1 MMPAPRITVWVGVL
15 AMLVRECDGR
25 SADEWWRAGAGS
37 DCPPGI
43 YVRGQA
49 ASSCAAASV
58 KQNIIRSVPATGV
71 VKGAKPHIAMT
82 SARTPRTLN
91 ADPHQRHRQEK
102 KKAGLPG
109 TRLSRARIIFRAPER
124 RCLFLFTSA
133 HPSPSNH
140 HPWPPRGKSSL
151 SPAPPGVRRRPSP
164 RACGPPSADASRPA
178 LNRHRARH

>member
-102 KKAGLPG
+102 KKGGSARDEAFSGAHYFS
-109 TRLSRARIIFRAPER
+109 RSRAAVPVPLHLRPPFAIEPPPMAAAGKVIIVTGASRGTP
-124 RCLFLFTSA
+124 SA
-133 HPSPSNH
+133 
-140 HPWPPRGKSSL
+140 L
-151 SPAPPGVRRRPSP
+151 SP
-164 RACGPPSADASRPA
+164 CMWPA
-178 LNRHRARH
+178 VC